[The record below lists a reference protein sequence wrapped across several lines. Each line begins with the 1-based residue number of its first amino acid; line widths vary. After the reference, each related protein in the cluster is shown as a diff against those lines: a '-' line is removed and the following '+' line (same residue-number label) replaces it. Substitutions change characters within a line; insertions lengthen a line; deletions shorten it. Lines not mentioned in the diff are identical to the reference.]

1 MGIGAYWFF
10 YCVMAIVLSVE
21 AGQSKNGI
29 EHVLNGLL
37 SANSGP

>member
-1 MGIGAYWFF
+1 
-10 YCVMAIVLSVE
+10 MAIVLSVE